1 LGSITYF
8 WLIFTLPAEGT
19 FYGLALPSDESKAVL
34 AIAGFVAL
42 IAVNANAWFIGR
54 LLYTRITHV
63 GTDFDQAVMT
73 HQVVSSQLA
82 LAEQDRR
89 FGIARDVNDILLEQV
104 GATMASTEAGIYAAK
119 SDPSIAPR
127 LLESLLEGVQKS
139 YAEIRRLSDLL
150 GLQKEKALALPG
162 LRDLNALLVS
172 YREYGYRITFRE
184 QGEPIKLVAGAD
196 LILYRIVFEALDNIK
211 KHTPIGT
218 EVDIDFMWQGKA
230 MQAVIKDNGEETK
243 RALEQDITG
252 YTVQEDQKALVER
265 QVGAGL
271 TTMQERASLY
281 QGAMDFVR
289 VPGVGF
295 TVSVAFP
302 NIAIYAE
309 GN

>member
-1 LGSITYF
+1 
-8 WLIFTLPAEGT
+8 
-19 FYGLALPSDESKAVL
+19 
-34 AIAGFVAL
+34 
-42 IAVNANAWFIGR
+42 
-54 LLYTRITHV
+54 
-63 GTDFDQAVMT
+63 
-73 HQVVSSQLA
+73 
-82 LAEQDRR
+82 
-89 FGIARDVNDILLEQV
+89 
-104 GATMASTEAGIYAAK
+104 
-119 SDPSIAPR
+119 
-127 LLESLLEGVQKS
+127 
-139 YAEIRRLSDLL
+139 
-150 GLQKEKALALPG
+150 
-162 LRDLNALLVS
+162 
-172 YREYGYRITFRE
+172 
-184 QGEPIKLVAGAD
+184 
-196 LILYRIVFEALDNIK
+196 
-211 KHTPIGT
+211 
-218 EVDIDFMWQGKA
+218 MWQGKA